1 MVKMKDLTNS
11 NFWMWDRNKFIN
23 RKYKMQE
30 MYQNFIDGMFI
41 IESYFV
47 KFQISLRLTLHP
59 PTSTLPPP
67 PRGC

>member
-30 MYQNFIDGMFI
+30 MYQNFIDGMFK
-41 IESYFV
+41 IESCFG

-59 PTSTLPPP
+59 PTSTHLGDH
-67 PRGC
+67 R